1 MKFLN
6 FTPVNPVCD
15 DVRLEFNAGD
25 YKSRTKKNTYFFVS
39 LDSNGKDCHYEW
51 STNIGNTLSRCETNT
66 KFDGKCTIYALGD
79 NIVWGN
85 PRLYKEL
92 TGRE

>member
-1 MKFLN
+1 MLG
-6 FTPVNPVCD
+6 VNSTQAITRVEL
-15 DVRLEFNAGD
+15 R
-25 YKSRTKKNTYFFVS
+25 KTRIS
-39 LDSNGKDCHYEW
+39 LSLLIVTARIVIMNGLP
-51 STNIGNTLSRCETNT
+51 TLSRCETNT

-85 PRLYKEL
+85 PQLYKEL

>member
-1 MKFLN
+1 MMLGVNSTQAITRVELRKKHISLFLLIV
-6 FTPVNPVCD
+6 TARIVIM
-15 DVRLEFNAGD
+15 
-25 YKSRTKKNTYFFVS
+25 
-39 LDSNGKDCHYEW
+39 NGLP
-51 STNIGNTLSRCETNT
+51 TLSRCETNT